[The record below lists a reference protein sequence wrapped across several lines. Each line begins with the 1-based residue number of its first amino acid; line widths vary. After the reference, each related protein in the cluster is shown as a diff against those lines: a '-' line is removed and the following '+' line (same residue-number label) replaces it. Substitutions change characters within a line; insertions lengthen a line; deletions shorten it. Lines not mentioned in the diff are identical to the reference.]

1 MEEIDKLPKHLRK
14 NLDLENFEV
23 FHIIP
28 LGDSYP
34 VVVMRDK
41 RSDAKAHWCI
51 QYQGSGYYFQTLN
64 EVIHY
69 CISRNWVKNHK
80 N

>member
-1 MEEIDKLPKHLRK
+1 MEELELPTNLLK

-23 FHIIP
+23 FHTIS
-28 LGDSYP
+28 LGDSHP

-41 RSDAKAHWCI
+41 RSEAKAPWCI
-51 QYQGSGYYFQTLN
+51 QYRGSGYYFQTLN

-69 CISRNWVKNHK
+69 CISRKWVKTS
-80 N
+80 